1 MTAVLMSQHSRFPM
15 IYLVRHGETAWSL
28 SGQHTGLADIPL
40 TMAGEQA
47 ACALKAPLSGI
58 SVAAVWSS
66 PSKRARR
73 TGELAG
79 FAERIQ
85 VMPDLAEWDYGD
97 YEGLTTKEIRAKNDN
112 WRLFR
117 DGCLLGES
125 ALDVGVRA
133 DRVIARVRALQDNL
147 LIFSSAHITR
157 VLAARWLDLPPE
169 RGASLVLDTASISI
183 LGYEHDFSEPVIK
196 CWNAM

>member
-1 MTAVLMSQHSRFPM
+1 MTGVLMARHSRFPM

-40 TMAGEQA
+40 TLAGEQA
-47 ACALKAPLSGI
+47 ASALKAPMSGI

-66 PSKRARR
+66 PSERARR

-79 FAERIQ
+79 FAERIE
-85 VMPDLAEWDYGD
+85 VVPDLAEWDYGES
-97 YEGLTTKEIRAKNDN
+97 EGLTTREICASKQN

-117 DGCLLGES
+117 DGCPFGES
-125 ALDVGVRA
+125 ARDLGVRS
-133 DRVIARVRALQDNL
+133 DRIISTARKLNDNV
-147 LIFSSAHITR
+147 LIFSSAHILR

-169 RGASLVLDTASISI
+169 RGASLVMNTASLSV
-183 LGYEHDFSEPVIK
+183 LGYEHDLSEPVIS
-196 CWNAM
+196 CWNAP

>member
-1 MTAVLMSQHSRFPM
+1 MTGVLMVQHSRFPM

-28 SGQHTGLADIPL
+28 SGQHTGRADIPL
-40 TMAGEQA
+40 TLAGEKA
-47 ACALKAPLSGI
+47 ASALKAPLSGI

-79 FAERIQ
+79 FAKRIQ
-85 VMPDLAEWDYGD
+85 VVPDLAEWDYGEF
-97 YEGLTTKEIRAKNDN
+97 EGLTTKEIRVKNDN

-117 DGCLLGES
+117 DGCPLGES
-125 ALDVGVRA
+125 ALEVGKRA
-133 DRVIARVRALQDNL
+133 DRVIARVRELRDSV
-147 LIFSSAHITR
+147 LIFSSAHILR
-157 VLAARWLDLPPE
+157 VLAARWVDLSSE

-183 LGYEHDFSEPVIK
+183 LGYEHDLSEPVIK
-196 CWNAM
+196 SWNAT